1 MNLHSHSISSLQGVL
16 TVPGDKSISHR
27 AAILGGLAEGVTE
40 VDNFLCSEDCLNT
53 LRAMEQLGA
62 KVDVLEERQGY
73 GPVRFRITGVAMSPK
88 APERPIDCGNSG
100 TGMRLLA
107 GMLANGSFHLG
118 DWQTWLVFGSYVLCV
133 LFEQFNMVHSY
144 MMRSIAV
151 DPSEV
156 TQTLSVGLSVD
167 HVMAIIASPIMGLI
181 WSAWGVQYVFY
192 LAALPV
198 LFQLAAAAMMEEKQ

>member
-1 MNLHSHSISSLQGVL
+1 MNLHSHSISSLQGAL

-107 GMLANGSFHLG
+107 RDAG
-118 DWQTWLVFGSYVLCV
+118 
-133 LFEQFNMVHSY
+133 
-144 MMRSIAV
+144 R
-151 DPSEV
+151 
-156 TQTLSVGLSVD
+156 
-167 HVMAIIASPIMGLI
+167 
-181 WSAWGVQYVFY
+181 
-192 LAALPV
+192 LP
-198 LFQLAAAAMMEEKQ
+198 L

>member
-73 GPVRFRITGVAMSPK
+73 GPVRFRIHP
-88 APERPIDCGNSG
+88 
-100 TGMRLLA
+100 
-107 GMLANGSFHLG
+107 
-118 DWQTWLVFGSYVLCV
+118 
-133 LFEQFNMVHSY
+133 
-144 MMRSIAV
+144 V
-151 DPSEV
+151 D
-156 TQTLSVGLSVD
+156 
-167 HVMAIIASPIMGLI
+167 IIAFIYVTAGLQLGRIDTVGRMGH
-181 WSAWGVQYVFY
+181 
-192 LAALPV
+192 P
-198 LFQLAAAAMMEEKQ
+198 

>member
-27 AAILGGLAEGVTE
+27 AAILGGLAQGVTE

-88 APERPIDCGNSG
+88 APG
-100 TGMRLLA
+100 TAHRLRQFRYGHEAA
-107 GMLANGSFHLG
+107 GRDAG
-118 DWQTWLVFGSYVLCV
+118 
-133 LFEQFNMVHSY
+133 
-144 MMRSIAV
+144 R
-151 DPSEV
+151 
-156 TQTLSVGLSVD
+156 
-167 HVMAIIASPIMGLI
+167 
-181 WSAWGVQYVFY
+181 
-192 LAALPV
+192 LP
-198 LFQLAAAAMMEEKQ
+198 L

>member
-1 MNLHSHSISSLQGVL
+1 MNLHSHSISSLQGAL

-107 GMLANGSFHLG
+107 GMLAACPFDSEMFG
-118 DWQTWLVFGSYVLCV
+118 DASLSSRPMGRIMQPLEQMGARIEARGAKPGLCSA
-133 LFEQFNMVHSY
+133 EHS
-144 MMRSIAV
+144 RRAGA
-151 DPSEV
+151 PHF
-156 TQTLSVGLSVD
+156 LR
-167 HVMAIIASPIMGLI
+167 ASHGQRPG
-181 WSAWGVQYVFY
+181 
-192 LAALPV
+192 
-198 LFQLAAAAMMEEKQ
+198 